1 MWYVCVWESADES
14 EVVRRQ
20 LWSKAAAT
28 PQAGRIWHCSHGFGG
43 VKKNVSN
50 EVTEACTTVSGDAIA
65 RRHAARFPEE
75 GLRGHSTEWW
85 RWNLNYNEDLGIVN
99 MRETWAT
106 HKENREKASVGLL
119 LKFRYRPQGLS
130 NHLLL
135 SISVWFGCHCC
146 FKAALINPDFFF
158 HPLASGP
165 VENLTKIE
173 VWNGVLPSMGQERA
187 EREAG

>member
-1 MWYVCVWESADES
+1 MCETVQTRVRWSDDSCGP
-14 EVVRRQ
+14 RRQ
-20 LWSKAAAT
+20 LHLKLVESGTVHMVMVLEAW
-28 PQAGRIWHCSHGFGG
+28 
-43 VKKNVSN
+43 KKNISN
-50 EVTEACTTVSGDAIA
+50 EVTEACTMVSGDAVA

-85 RWNLNYNEDLGIVN
+85 RWNLNYNEDLAILK

-119 LKFRYRPQGLS
+119 LQFRYRPQGLS
-130 NHLLL
+130 NHLLP

-187 EREAG
+187 DREAG